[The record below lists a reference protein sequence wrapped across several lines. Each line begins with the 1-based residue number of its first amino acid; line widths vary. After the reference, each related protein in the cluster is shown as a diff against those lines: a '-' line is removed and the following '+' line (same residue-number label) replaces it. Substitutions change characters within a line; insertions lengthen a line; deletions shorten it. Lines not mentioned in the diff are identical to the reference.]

1 MRKTIFA
8 TVALV
13 CVAASLYSLP
23 LWKNKKKEKAPPKTA
38 DTTTVETP
46 KAPERTSL
54 QIYTDVIDDSAMCF
68 PLKHDNIYSLYTYVI
83 DLRDE
88 RIIDRYKPIFDRLHY
103 EFSGYVWQGVL
114 SQIIAKAGKDISAN
128 TFMLAQEDL
137 VCFTVTRYPVK
148 KSLPEY
154 ICPILSSPKRFAS
167 YVARAD
173 RNYVNN
179 Y

>member
-1 MRKTIFA
+1 MRKIFFA
-8 TVALV
+8 TAGMV
-13 CVAASLYSLP
+13 CIAASLYSLP
-23 LWKNKKKEKAPPKTA
+23 LWKYKKKEKIPAKTA
-38 DTTTVETP
+38 DSTSAVAA

-54 QIYTDVIDDSAMCF
+54 QIYTDILDDSAMCF

-88 RIIDRYKPIFDRLHY
+88 RIIDKYKPIFDRHHY

-114 SQIIAKAGKDISAN
+114 AQIIAKAGKDISTN

-137 VCFTVTRYPVK
+137 VCFTITRYPVK

-167 YVARAD
+167 YMASAD
-173 RNYVNN
+173 RNYINN